1 MSHVTRMNAT
11 YVTHVMHTNANYV
24 TCHAHI
30 ISCMSHK

>member
-1 MSHVTRMNAT
+1 MSHVTRMNAS